1 MNGRTV
7 VLGLGNPVVSDDR
20 VGLEVARQLASLL
33 ELAPVAAVDVRTS
46 TRGGFDLLDL
56 LSGYGRAIL
65 VDCLAVPHP
74 IPGTIRRLRLDDVAG
89 SARLI
94 NAHGLGLADVFLLA
108 ERLGIPMPEKLE
120 IYAVEAAD
128 TSTLS
133 EEMTPAVRDAA
144 SLLARDLHELL
155 RNQSR

>member
-1 MNGRTV
+1 V
-7 VLGLGNPVVSDDR
+7 VLGLGNPIVSDDQ
-20 VGLEVARQLASLL
+20 VGLEVARQLAGLL
-33 ELAPVAAVDVRTS
+33 ELAPVADVDVRTS

-56 LSGYGRAIL
+56 LSGYDRAIL
-65 VDCLAVPHP
+65 VDCVAVPHP
-74 IPGTIRRLRLDDVAG
+74 TPGTIRRLRLDEVAG

-94 NAHGLGLADVFLLA
+94 NSHGFGLADVYLLA
-108 ERLGIPMPEKLE
+108 ERLDIPMPQQLE
-120 IYAVEAAD
+120 IYGVEAAD

-133 EEMTPAVRDAA
+133 EEMTPAVHDAA

>member
-1 MNGRTV
+1 M
-7 VLGLGNPVVSDDR
+7 VLGLGNPIVSDDR
-20 VGLEVARQLASLL
+20 VGLEVAHQLTGLL
-33 ELAPVAAVDVRTS
+33 ELAPVAGVDVRTS

-56 LSGYGRAIL
+56 LSGYDQAIL

-74 IPGTIRRLRLDDVAG
+74 CPGRIRRLRLDEVAG

-94 NAHGLGLADVFLLA
+94 NTHGLGLADVFLLA
-108 ERLGIPMPEKLE
+108 EQLGIPMPQKLE
-120 IYAVEAAD
+120 IYGVEAAD

-144 SLLARDLHELL
+144 GRLARDLHELL